1 MSQFCNILN
10 KQKQKKLYFKI
21 INYNL
26 IIIDN

>member
-10 KQKQKKLYFKI
+10 KQKQNKLYFKI